1 VTDLGTYGFDEETG
15 EMTLLTLH
23 RGVSMDE
30 VRSSMGWEPR
40 VSEAVGETPPPSER
54 ELRLIRSELDPA
66 GVYTS

>member
-1 VTDLGTYGFDEETG
+1 VTDLATYGFDAQTG

-23 RGVSMDE
+23 PGVSMDE

-40 VSEAVGETPPPSER
+40 VSETVGETPPPTED
-54 ELRLIRSELDPA
+54 ELRLIRRELDPA